1 MFLHEP
7 YMSFSYAWRKKY
19 VFDYFEAFSI
29 VFDHA
34 NSCEC
39 MRKHVIAGRNTQQ
52 VDLILQPA
60 VVAWCVYSSLKF
72 K

>member
-7 YMSFSYAWRKKY
+7 YMSFSCAWRKKY

-29 VFDHA
+29 IFDHA
-34 NSCEC
+34 
-39 MRKHVIAGRNTQQ
+39 IAGLNAQQ